1 LAFLNARLPDTDEDD
16 LLEAEGLISAAET
29 TLAEQSA
36 NADDPLTAKL
46 IATRAEEAKAMMA
59 ALAGEKAI
67 RETSVPSP
75 SFETPSARAP
85 QDEGVSGTALSP
97 HPEEPRSGVSKGQEG
112 SNDPVSKGEASKGD
126 DITASPHPEEAAPA
140 AVSKGEGSGGSATT
154 GTDTTDEARAARRDD
169 TRAIDA
175 LAEGRERARL
185 AAGDGAEGVQIA
197 SADTGFQSDASSGA
211 TTATSPEDPPADFDA
226 ERNEAPRQSDA
237 QARERDV
244 QPLGAAARRSFEA
257 IDAAEREL
265 ERQRRRQRAMSRD
278 TAEDRDDP
286 ATRGQRQQAVS
297 AEIERA
303 EDQLGKV
310 RTEARDAIMERLV
323 TGSLD
328 PASAKAEAETVFGT
342 DDPVVGQVQAAGV
355 VVGLRELEERALDK
369 PENAGAAA
377 DFVAGL
383 RGEAEQDGSLTAEAK
398 QFFSERL
405 ANANALTKQAGVL
418 DEANRELDRLA
429 TEIDALEQKR
439 AGEGLNA
446 RERQQLRGLKASQQ
460 AAVDKVADAQAA
472 FDEAAEPLVKLEAAR
487 ALAALM
493 ETAESPEQL
502 RDELFNVA
510 EAALDGAAGGA
521 LAGLVTGG
529 AGGAAI
535 GAIISAVASGAS
547 TFLARQGID
556 PADLAALPR
565 LLKEDPA
572 KAIAIIDDVGD
583 AKFVAALAGSLAG
596 GIKLTPKPGFD
607 PVDAGIGAAA
617 SEGFKTLRRQ

>member
-1 LAFLNARLPDTDEDD
+1 
-16 LLEAEGLISAAET
+16 
-29 TLAEQSA
+29 
-36 NADDPLTAKL
+36 
-46 IATRAEEAKAMMA
+46 MMA

-75 SFETPSARAP
+75 SFETVTASPP
-85 QDEGVSGTALSP
+85 QDEGETENSKGLKGP
-97 HPEEPRSGVSKGQEG
+97 HPEG
-112 SNDPVSKGEASKGD
+112 SNDPVSKGGASKGD
-126 DITASPHPEEAAPA
+126 DITATPHPEEAAPA

-185 AAGDGAEGVQIA
+185 ASGDETEAIQIA

-355 VVGLRELEERALDK
+355 VAGLRELEERALDK

-383 RGEAEQDGSLTAEAK
+383 RGEAEQDGSLTAEAS
-398 QFFSERL
+398 QYFD
-405 ANANALTKQAGVL
+405 NALDNIGRMTTQAGVL
-418 DEANRELDRLA
+418 EEANRELDRLA
-429 TEIDALEQKR
+429 TEIEALEQKR

-446 RERQQLRGLKASQQ
+446 RERRQLRGLKASQQ
-460 AAVDKVADAQAA
+460 AAVDKAADAQAA
-472 FDEAAEPLVKLEAAR
+472 FDEAAEPLVKLDAAR

-510 EAALDGAAGGA
+510 EATLDGAAGGA
-521 LAGLVTGG
+521 LAGLVTGATG
-529 AGGAAI
+529 GPAGAAF
-535 GAIISAVASGAS
+535 GAS
-547 TFLARQGID
+547 LGAVIGFVANGAATFLARQGID

-572 KAIAIIDDVGD
+572 KAIAIIDDIGD
-583 AKFVAALAGSLAG
+583 AKFVAAFAGSLAG

-607 PVDAGIGAAA
+607 LVDTGIGAAA